1 MLLSRFW
8 YVFAGLAVGV
18 LVFLLFL
25 AQSVYNR
32 AVGRSLQEGLVGDS
46 QVVSWYLKN
55 DARERASQLIKFATN
70 SDLGRGLAEASRVE
84 GPIPDKTRDT
94 VKSALNKVAS
104 TIAKAEGFDALF
116 AIDQQGRVVAN
127 VGYEA
132 MNSPDSE
139 MGGYSVVADALHGY
153 IRDDTLLLDRLYRVV
168 ARPVEYDLGQLPSGA
183 IVGARVLDEQFARNL
198 SERTG
203 AALAF
208 FVNGNRVSAA
218 ATGTFNKILLDQLS
232 TEISSFKQDE
242 QFKKLGMS
250 SVQLVRGTGLAV
262 IYGRIPGETWQLDV
276 GYAVA
281 REASEISS
289 VMQFFSRA
297 DDKDK
302 SAVPLWIV
310 LLAAVV
316 TMGVGLLFSF
326 LEYTKPLNAFRLE
339 VQKLAKGEIP
349 QLQSSRFRSVLRQVA
364 SDVNDGLD
372 HATAQG
378 GGTRRAADLKQ
389 VIGDIP
395 DQPQMSAFSL
405 PTSAAPSSDA
415 AATEPEPSS
424 VHFPPP
430 SRPSGAGG
438 PPPPPR
444 HRASNPDP
452 TMASAVDDDGEPEW
466 YAVFAEFVKTK
477 QSCGEATDG
486 VTFDKFKQTLRKNR
500 DALVQRHGV
509 SKVKFTVY
517 VKEGRAALKA
527 SPIKDA

>member
-32 AVGRSLQEGLVGDS
+32 ATGRSLQEGLVGDS

-84 GPIPDKTRDT
+84 GPIPEKTRDT
-94 VKSALNKVAS
+94 VKSALNKVAG
-104 TIAKAEGFDALF
+104 TISKAEGFDALF
-116 AIDQQGRVVAN
+116 AVDQQGRVVAN
-127 VGYEA
+127 VGYDS
-132 MNSPDSE
+132 MSDPDSE
-139 MGGYSVVADALHGY
+139 LGGYSVVADALHGY

-183 IVGARVLDEQFARNL
+183 IVGARVLDEQFARDL

-203 AALAF
+203 AAVAF

-218 ATGTFNKILLDQLS
+218 ATGSFNKVLLDQVG
-232 TEISSFKQDE
+232 TEIAAFTQDE
-242 QFKKLGMS
+242 QFKKMGAS
-250 SVQLVRGTGLAV
+250 SVQQVRGTGLAV
-262 IYGRIPGETWQLDV
+262 IHGRLPGETWQLNV

-281 REASEISS
+281 REASEIGS
-289 VMQFFSRA
+289 VVQFFSRA

-310 LLAAVV
+310 LLAAVA
-316 TMGVGLLFSF
+316 TMGIGLLFSF
-326 LEYTKPLNAFRLE
+326 LEYTKPLATFRLE

-364 SDVNDGLD
+364 SDVNDGID
-372 HATAQG
+372 HAIAQG

-405 PTSAAPSSDA
+405 PTSGAPPASADVPEA
-415 AATEPEPSS
+415 EPSS

-430 SRPSGAGG
+430 SRPGGGG

-444 HRASNPDP
+444 HRGVGVDP
-452 TMASAVDDDGEPEW
+452 TMASAVDDDSEPEW

-509 SKVKFTVY
+509 AKVKFTVY

>member
-1 MLLSRFW
+1 
-8 YVFAGLAVGV
+8 
-18 LVFLLFL
+18 
-25 AQSVYNR
+25 
-32 AVGRSLQEGLVGDS
+32 
-46 QVVSWYLKN
+46 
-55 DARERASQLIKFATN
+55 
-70 SDLGRGLAEASRVE
+70 
-84 GPIPDKTRDT
+84 
-94 VKSALNKVAS
+94 
-104 TIAKAEGFDALF
+104 
-116 AIDQQGRVVAN
+116 
-127 VGYEA
+127 
-132 MNSPDSE
+132 
-139 MGGYSVVADALHGY
+139 
-153 IRDDTLLLDRLYRVV
+153 VV
-168 ARPVEYDLGQLPSGA
+168 ARPVEFDLGQLPSGA
-183 IVGARVLDEQFARNL
+183 IVGARVLDEQFARDL

-203 AALAF
+203 AAIAF

-218 ATGTFNKILLDQLS
+218 ASGSFNKILLDQLS
-232 TEISSFKQDE
+232 TEISTFTQDE

-250 SVQLVRGTGLAV
+250 SVQQVRGTGLAV
-262 IYGRIPGETWQLDV
+262 IYGRIPGETWQLNV

-281 REASEISS
+281 REASEIGS

-310 LLAAVV
+310 LLAAVA
-316 TMGVGLLFSF
+316 TMGIGLLFSF
-326 LEYTKPLNAFRLE
+326 LEYTKPLTTFRLE

-364 SDVNDGLD
+364 SDVNDGID
-372 HATAQG
+372 HAIAQG

-405 PTSAAPSSDA
+405 PTAGGPSEPP
-415 AATEPEPSS
+415 EPEPSS
-424 VHFPPP
+424 VAFPPP
-430 SRPSGAGG
+430 SRPGGG

-509 SKVKFTVY
+509 AKVKFTVY

>member
-70 SDLGRGLAEASRVE
+70 GDLGRGLAEASRVE
-84 GPIPDKTRDT
+84 GAIPDKTRDT

-104 TIAKAEGFDALF
+104 TIAKTEGFDALF

-203 AALAF
+203 AAVAF

-218 ATGTFNKILLDQLS
+218 ATGSFNKILLDQLS
-232 TEISSFKQDE
+232 TEISNFKQDE

-250 SVQLVRGTGLAV
+250 SVQTVRGTGLAV

-281 REASEISS
+281 REANEIGS
-289 VMQFFSRA
+289 VAQFFSRA

-310 LLAAVV
+310 LLAAVG
-316 TMGVGLLFSF
+316 TMGIGLALSF
-326 LEYTKPLNAFRLE
+326 LEYTKPLTAFRLE

-364 SDVNDGLD
+364 SDVNDGID
-372 HATAQG
+372 HAIAQG

-405 PTSAAPSSDA
+405 PTSAAPPSGDVP
-415 AATEPEPSS
+415 EPEPSS

-444 HRASNPDP
+444 HRVGVEP
-452 TMASAVDDDGEPEW
+452 TMASAVDDDSEPEW

-509 SKVKFTVY
+509 AKVKFTVY